1 MIEAPPRPPAAEP
14 RPACPRCGAPAD
26 PGQLACLSCGR
37 RLGVAYRRPSD
48 PRILGTLVAVLVVL
62 LGAAAG
68 FGLSL
73 FSVDPPRTL
82 TTTASTDG
90 VAPPAAGGEATGS
103 QTTGA
108 SDWPAGER
116 AHTVVLS
123 SSTDEGTAR
132 EEAKKAADAGIEDTG
147 VLFGRDHV
155 GLEANLFLVF
165 AGRFGSEA
173 EARKQAATYAGLGYG
188 DAYPRLIEPR

>member
-1 MIEAPPRPPAAEP
+1 
-14 RPACPRCGAPAD
+14 
-26 PGQLACLSCGR
+26 
-37 RLGVAYRRPSD
+37 VTYRRPTN
-48 PRILGTLVAVLVVL
+48 PRVLGTMVAVLVIL

-73 FSVDPPRTL
+73 LSVEPPRTL

-90 VAPPAAGGEATGS
+90 VAPAPAGGEATGS
-103 QTTGA
+103 PATGA

-116 AHTVVLS
+116 GYTVILS
-123 SSTDEGTAR
+123 SSTDERTAR
-132 EEAKKAADAGIEDTG
+132 DEAKKASDAGIEDTG
-147 VLFGRDHV
+147 VLFGRDHA

-165 AGRFGSEA
+165 AGRFDSDP
-173 EARKQAATYAGLGYG
+173 EARKRAATYAGLGYG